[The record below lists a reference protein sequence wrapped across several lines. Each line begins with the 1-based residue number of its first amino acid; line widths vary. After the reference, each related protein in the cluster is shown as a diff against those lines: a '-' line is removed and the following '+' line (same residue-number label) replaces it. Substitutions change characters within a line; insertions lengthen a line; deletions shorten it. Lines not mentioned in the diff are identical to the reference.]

1 MSAIRSTSLL
11 PITRKHGRSVR
22 FFARST
28 KNENSIPSPYELYDE
43 TVKKISQPAVGP
55 VMDEL
60 EKTNKTLT
68 EILDILVQFK
78 ARKLDGLVPVD
89 ELPRR
94 TLEERE

>member
-1 MSAIRSTSLL
+1 MSAIRSASLI

-22 FFARST
+22 FLTRST
-28 KNENSIPSPYELYDE
+28 NNEKSIPSPYELYDE

-78 ARKLDGLVPVD
+78 ERKLDGLVPTD
-89 ELPRR
+89 QLPRK
-94 TLEERE
+94 RE

>member
-1 MSAIRSTSLL
+1 MSAIRPASLI

-22 FFARST
+22 FLTRST
-28 KNENSIPSPYELYDE
+28 NNEKSIPSPYELYDE

-78 ARKLDGLVPVD
+78 ERKLDGLVPTD
-89 ELPRR
+89 QLPRK
-94 TLEERE
+94 RE

>member
-1 MSAIRSTSLL
+1 MSAIRSASLI

-22 FFARST
+22 FLTRST
-28 KNENSIPSPYELYDE
+28 NNEKSIPSPYELYDE

-78 ARKLDGLVPVD
+78 ARKLDGLVPTD
-89 ELPRR
+89 QLPRK
-94 TLEERE
+94 RE